1 MLALTAADIRALV
14 SMPDAIRLV
23 RDAFREL
30 SEGKASSPL
39 RTPIPVPEREA
50 ISLFMPAA
58 VPSASG
64 LGLKVVSVFPHN
76 RAQGKPSIYAIVCL
90 IDPRDGAPL
99 AVLDGTF
106 LTALRTGAVSGAA
119 TELLAKPEARVLAMF
134 GAGAQAYQQVRAVCA
149 VRPIDEVRV
158 ISRTT
163 AHAEE
168 FARRLPAEAPD
179 VTAAVRVV
187 TDPAEAVRGADVICT
202 ATPATQPLF
211 ADGDL
216 APGVH
221 INAVGAYTPT
231 MQEIPVE
238 TISRALVV
246 VDERAAAWAEAGDL
260 IIAKERGLFDETR
273 VHAELGELASGSRP
287 GRGSADQ
294 VTLFKSVGNAV
305 QDIAVGRFAVDQ
317 ARARGMGQ
325 EINLTE

>member
-1 MLALTAADIRALV
+1 MLALTAQDIRTLV

-30 SEGKASSPL
+30 SEGKATSPL
-39 RTPIPVPEREA
+39 RTPVPVPEQEA
-50 ISLFMPAA
+50 VSLFMPAA
-58 VPSASG
+58 VPSAAG

-76 RAQGKPSIYAIVCL
+76 RAHGKPSIYAIVYL
-90 IDPRDGAPL
+90 VDPADGAPL
-99 AVLDGTF
+99 AIMDGTF

-119 TELLAKPEARVLAMF
+119 TNLLARADAHVLTMF
-134 GAGAQAYQQVRAVCA
+134 GSGAQAYQQVRAVCA

-168 FARRLPAEAPD
+168 FARRLPVEAPD
-179 VTAAVRVV
+179 VTALVRVV
-187 TDPAEAVRGADVICT
+187 TDPREAVHDADVICT

-211 ADGDL
+211 SDSDL

-221 INAVGAYTPT
+221 INAVGAYTPA

-238 TISRALVV
+238 TVARALVV

-260 IIAKERGLFDETR
+260 IIARAQGLFDDAR
-273 VHAELGELASGSRP
+273 IHAELGELAAGHP
-287 GRGSADQ
+287 GRSDPSQ

-325 EINLTE
+325 EIALNE